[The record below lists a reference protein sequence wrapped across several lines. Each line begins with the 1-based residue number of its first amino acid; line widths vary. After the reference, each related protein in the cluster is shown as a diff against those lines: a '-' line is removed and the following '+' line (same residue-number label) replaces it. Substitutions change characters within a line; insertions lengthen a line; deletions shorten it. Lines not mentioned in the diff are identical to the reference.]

1 PRPVRCGAPTSLDV
15 PQVRLRSACTPAPS
29 GQGASALSVRSTFF
43 AAGPYSGAGKTTLLS
58 EVAEELRGVGRP
70 VLVVH
75 CGDFLSGGVYD
86 EIEAEHLRGHGRIR
100 VHYSQCALHRYDGF
114 RRLIHAL
121 RTAQRTGREVTVR
134 LDGLWDPAH
143 RDNSK
148 TVLHV
153 VHPETVLLLEGNVFL
168 SAEVRD
174 LVDAAWF
181 VEADVVGG
189 DDLDRVL
196 ARTRRRQ
203 GRLGRQGAARYRNN
217 LVWFRRPFV
226 EEHRRRNLALFDS
239 FIEIGEDQVSVVDL
253 GGGR

>member
-1 PRPVRCGAPTSLDV
+1 MEICNR
-15 PQVRLRSACTPAPS
+15 RSFV
-29 GQGASALSVRSTFF
+29 SAL
-43 AAGPYSGAGKTTLLS
+43 AADLLESGGRVFLFDGYSGAGKTTLLS
-58 EVAEELRGVGRP
+58 EVAEELRGVGRTA
-70 VLVVH
+70 LVVH
-75 CGDFLSGGVYD
+75 CGDFLVGTAYD
-86 EIEAEHLRGHGRIR
+86 EIEAEHLRGRGRVP
-100 VHYSQCALHRYDGF
+100 VHYSQGALHRYDGF

-121 RTAQRTGREVTVR
+121 RKAQRTGREVTLR
-134 LDGLWDPAH
+134 LDGLWDLEH

-203 GRLGRQGAARYRNN
+203 GRQAAARYRNN

-239 FIEIGEDQVSVVDL
+239 FLEIGEDQVSVVDL